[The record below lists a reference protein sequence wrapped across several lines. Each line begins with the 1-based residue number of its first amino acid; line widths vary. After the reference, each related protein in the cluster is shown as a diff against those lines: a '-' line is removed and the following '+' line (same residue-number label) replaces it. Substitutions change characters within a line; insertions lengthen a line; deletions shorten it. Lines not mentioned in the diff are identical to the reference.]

1 MCTFATFQVQS
12 STCFLC
18 LLVLVLTLHLIAVL
32 EDVMLLDLPPIT
44 NVADKYRANAL
55 VFTFGC
61 FEIAV
66 DLRKTGRT
74 TLQKSCLGIFAMQS
88 NYNLLG

>member
-1 MCTFATFQVQS
+1 
-12 STCFLC
+12 
-18 LLVLVLTLHLIAVL
+18 VL

-44 NVADKYRANAL
+44 DVADKYRANAL

-74 TLQKSCLGIFAMQS
+74 TLQKSC
-88 NYNLLG
+88 

>member
-1 MCTFATFQVQS
+1 
-12 STCFLC
+12 
-18 LLVLVLTLHLIAVL
+18 
-32 EDVMLLDLPPIT
+32 MLLDLPPIT
-44 NVADKYRANAL
+44 DVADKYRANAL
-55 VFTFGC
+55 VFTFRC

-88 NYNLLG
+88 NYNLLGQLVN

>member
-18 LLVLVLTLHLIAVL
+18 LLVLVLKLHLIAVL

-44 NVADKYRANAL
+44 DVADKYRVNAL

-66 DLRKTGRT
+66 DLRKTGHT

>member
-1 MCTFATFQVQS
+1 
-12 STCFLC
+12 
-18 LLVLVLTLHLIAVL
+18 VL

-44 NVADKYRANAL
+44 DVADKYRVNAL

-74 TLQKSCLGIFAMQS
+74 TLQKSC
-88 NYNLLG
+88 